1 MIETLP
7 RQRSEDPVSYGE
19 MLRKK
24 DTYLIG
30 ELHARMGKWK
40 PMFVP
45 EIGLHFRNRELA
57 DMVKPSYS
65 SEELIAL
72 EEHLVKKGTLA
83 IEVKHEAVILDGKSV
98 QLATIAATDAKGQ
111 GDMSRQ
117 LWIRDLTLT
126 GEAMMHMWDSDKE
139 RYKEEGRDA
148 KDILMSSLH
157 VMSTASQLDRFQAL
171 IESNDD
177 TEKDD
182 QNAWPQ
188 IALDFDKLDS
198 KEPTP
203 WRHIQDAFQML
214 THAAF
219 DAFDKDLLQP
229 EDLDANHKQFLGC
242 VTPFLA
248 SVDFTNRKNS
258 GSWEE
263 LPAVRTSVLAVETA
277 ALAKIKQYAN
287 EEGFEFLE
295 AVFEKN
301 KKHLPQYED
310 ASFIQTLDHMINQGL
325 AKIAEHLPFEAPAD
339 PDSPEY
345 RTADAALLY
354 VSKYGIPELLD
365 GKKYHGKTFT
375 KEDVEEML
383 FEQIESLT
391 DPFTHG
397 TRRYGT
403 PGMDLIDTYQGLN
416 FHTNG
421 KQKEVSE
428 MKQRKPDLIT
438 KFMNYQ
444 EIIGPDA
451 PAAWT
456 LFTPQ
461 AATEKITAG
470 DMPAAIA
477 YFNRTLAQIT
487 GEDESHVVK
496 GMDGAQVVAVPANK
510 LTECFV
516 TFSNPYGDPLVVASP
531 HVPLHWSVAETKK
544 VLALL
549 IAATKEKESQRKELI
564 KRRLSSST

>member
-19 MLRKK
+19 MLQKK
-24 DTYLIG
+24 DIHLIG

-40 PMFVP
+40 PTFVP

-83 IEVKHEAVILDGKSV
+83 IEVKCEAVILDGKSV

-126 GEAMMHMWDSDKE
+126 GEAMMYMWHSDKE
-139 RYKEEGRDA
+139 RYKEEGKNA

-157 VMSTASQLDRFQAL
+157 VMSTSSQLDRFQAL

-214 THAAF
+214 THATF

-229 EDLDANHKQFLGC
+229 EDLDANHKQFLGF

-248 SVDFTNRKNS
+248 SVGFTNRKNS

-277 ALAKIKQYAN
+277 ALVKIKQYAN
-287 EEGFEFLE
+287 KEDFKFLE
-295 AVFEKN
+295 AAFEKN
-301 KKHLPQYED
+301 KKYLPQYED
-310 ASFIQTLDHMINQGL
+310 VSFTQALDHMINQGL

-339 PDSPEY
+339 PGSPEY

-365 GKKYHGKTFT
+365 GKTYNGKSFT
-375 KEDVEEML
+375 KEDVEETL

-397 TRRYGT
+397 MRRYGT
-403 PGMDLIDTYQGLN
+403 PGMDLMDTYQGLN

-421 KQKEVSE
+421 KQKAVSE
-428 MKQRKPDLIT
+428 MKQQKPDPLT
-438 KFMNYQ
+438 KFMEYQ
-444 EIIGPDA
+444 DIVDPDA

-496 GMDGAQVVAVPANK
+496 GMEGAQVAAVPANK

-531 HVPLHWSVAETKK
+531 HVPLNWSVAETKK

-549 IAATKEKESQRKELI
+549 IAATKEKNF
-564 KRRLSSST
+564 KRRKTHQMSSFKQ